1 MDNISK
7 KSIEQALNDPEFS
20 FIGSFSDASDTT
32 KVRQEITKLLFR
44 HRETRKLL
52 KIRERE
58 RVTLNKNYEKKKRES
73 YIKHS
78 KSSSATEK
86 TKTILVDI
94 DTEQEKYEIDIIDQ
108 KIKEL
113 SREMTSIK
121 LEIDT
126 LKAISYNLKTEM
138 GGSI

>member
-58 RVTLNKNYEKKKRES
+58 RVTLNKNYEKRKENL
-73 YIKHS
+73 
-78 KSSSATEK
+78 
-86 TKTILVDI
+86 ILNIVNLL
-94 DTEQEKYEIDIIDQ
+94 Q
-108 KIKEL
+108 L
-113 SREMTSIK
+113 LRK
-121 LEIDT
+121 L
-126 LKAISYNLKTEM
+126 KQS
-138 GGSI
+138 